1 MTTELTEEQLQ
12 ELIKSIYDT
21 LIAGFNNEGEPLGIC
36 DINDCIDAANDIV
49 NNWIIKSKIT
59 VIENE
64 N

>member
-21 LIAGFNNEGEPLGIC
+21 LIAGFNKALGIC

-59 VIENE
+59 VIYNE